1 MGENYK
7 HTDEEIDDKL
17 NQYMLIN
24 KQISKTLTKQR
35 LEIASLKNSLNN
47 SASDIIN
54 LRIENHKWKS
64 KFQALRELHIN
75 FIQSVTTEL
84 QTNADK
90 INSISV
96 DDNDENE
103 ISNPLTGRSAAKLSK
118 STDDSRRVSKSFES
132 AKNRSDRTN
141 SDSKLTGDFQ

>member
-17 NQYMLIN
+17 NQYKLIN
-24 KQISKTLTKQR
+24 KQISKTLTEQR
-35 LEIASLKNSLNN
+35 VEIASLKNSLNN
-47 SASDIIN
+47 SASVMLN
-54 LRIENHKWKS
+54 LRNENHKWKS
-64 KFQALRELHIN
+64 KFEALRELYIDHIN
-75 FIQSVTTEL
+75 SATIEL

-96 DDNDENE
+96 GDNNKNE
-103 ISNPLTGRSAAKLSK
+103 SSNPLASLSAAKLSK

-132 AKNRSDRTN
+132 AKNRSERTN
-141 SDSKLTGDFQ
+141 SDSKLTEDFQ